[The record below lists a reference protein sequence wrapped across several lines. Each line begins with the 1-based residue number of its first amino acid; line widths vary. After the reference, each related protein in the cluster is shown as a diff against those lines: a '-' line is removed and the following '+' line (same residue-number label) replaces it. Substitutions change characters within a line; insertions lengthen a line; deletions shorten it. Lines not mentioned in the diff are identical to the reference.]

1 MDNSFTPKSQ
11 EEGRLN
17 FTKMEYA
24 ENVDLYKFPGVRIL
38 VDHTGKNYKELPEL
52 LFGTYDTE
60 TMQGSMN
67 KPELKR
73 EGIDM
78 SLVAECIQRVLNESG
93 IRKFWIYPYGGDSSE
108 EKNREKA
115 RFRLFSRYTNL
126 TPDEE
131 KHGYILEV

>member
-1 MDNSFTPKSQ
+1 
-11 EEGRLN
+11 
-17 FTKMEYA
+17 MEYA

-78 SLVAECIQRVLNESG
+78 NLVTECVQKVSNESG
-93 IRKFWIYPYGGDSSE
+93 IRKFWIYPYGGDSPE
-108 EKNREKA
+108 EELREKA
-115 RFRLFSRYTNL
+115 RLRLFSRYTKL